1 MSTDTIA
8 TRALQPTRTPYSR
21 ILQCETTK
29 PSLLTYYSTTAYLR
43 RARRISSA
51 FLIAFATPSSSSFSS
66 ATRLSTLTT
75 RLNDRCFLLV
85 CSSSDAT
92 CTDGRRRA
100 GIVCHAHL
108 WLGCCVVFGCIVAY
122 TKHLKRR
129 APQESV
135 KRQDCEVRRFCTV
148 HTSHIS
154 GTRCYG
160 IVHVSHRVVISRL
173 LFEYYSSSTSPML
186 LCTINTVNCK
196 TIGYHVR

>member
-1 MSTDTIA
+1 M
-8 TRALQPTRTPYSR
+8 
-21 ILQCETTK
+21 K
-29 PSLLTYYSTTAYLR
+29 PSILTYYRTTAYLR

-108 WLGCCVVFGCIVAY
+108 WLDCCMVFGCIVAC
-122 TKHLKRR
+122 TKRLQRR

-135 KRQDCEVRRFCTV
+135 ERQDYEVRRFCTYIACIWHEILRYSSCFV
-148 HTSHIS
+148 
-154 GTRCYG
+154 
-160 IVHVSHRVVISRL
+160 RVIISRF
-173 LFEYYSSSTSPML
+173 LFECSSINSTSTSP
-186 LCTINTVNCK
+186 TTVNSK
-196 TIGYHVR
+196 TIG